1 MDDTPARMNRRD
13 DLAGR
18 SAEEMVGRETDASPR
33 RPGEFEPSA
42 SPPSSGEAGDDANRR
57 TRQIRAE
64 IEQTRE
70 EMSET
75 IEAIQQRIRPGK
87 LASDAGERIRHSAK
101 EKVTSMAHRAGRRAH
116 AMMNQA
122 EDVAGRSGGIAQHT
136 IPIALIGLG
145 TAWMLMNRTKSGRAP
160 HESEWS
166 GRHGASSVGDG
177 WGTGTQYMS
186 RSDLETYGGYG
197 ETEIYGGGG
206 YREYNPERRWNSGLW
221 DRIASNPIPAA
232 LTTAGLAWLVFSKGS
247 DGDEWE
253 ESQDLYRG
261 SMGSYVDTPD
271 LEPESGIADI
281 ASNAVDS
288 TRDAVSRAQEGT
300 RQLAER
306 AQKYVSGTRRRIKR
320 RGRGA
325 QHEVEHLMESNP
337 LLLGAGAF
345 MLGAAVGLV
354 IPETEREHE
363 WMGGTRDRV
372 FERAQARARDMAQN
386 TVAEVKHA
394 AGDALGN
401 IASEVVGSG
410 SQQGAGKASDRS
422 NS

>member
-1 MDDTPARMNRRD
+1 
-13 DLAGR
+13 
-18 SAEEMVGRETDASPR
+18 
-33 RPGEFEPSA
+33 
-42 SPPSSGEAGDDANRR
+42 
-57 TRQIRAE
+57 
-64 IEQTRE
+64 
-70 EMSET
+70 
-75 IEAIQQRIRPGK
+75 
-87 LASDAGERIRHSAK
+87 
-101 EKVTSMAHRAGRRAH
+101 
-116 AMMNQA
+116 
-122 EDVAGRSGGIAQHT
+122 
-136 IPIALIGLG
+136 
-145 TAWMLMNRTKSGRAP
+145 
-160 HESEWS
+160 
-166 GRHGASSVGDG
+166 
-177 WGTGTQYMS
+177 
-186 RSDLETYGGYG
+186 
-197 ETEIYGGGG
+197 
-206 YREYNPERRWNSGLW
+206 LW

-232 LTTAGLAWLVFSKGS
+232 LTTAGLAWLAFSKGS

-410 SQQGAGKASDRS
+410 SQQGTGKASDRS